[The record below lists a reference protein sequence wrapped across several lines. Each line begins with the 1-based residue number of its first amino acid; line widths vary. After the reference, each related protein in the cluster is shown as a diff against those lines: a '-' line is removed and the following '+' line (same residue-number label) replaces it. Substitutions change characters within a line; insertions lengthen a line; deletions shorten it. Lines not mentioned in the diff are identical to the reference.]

1 MTRLK
6 YSLLLPLIATLINCT
21 ATGLGDESLEQR
33 RQNVLTMRQE
43 VLAELYELKPD
54 TRVQIDSAA
63 GYAVFTNANVNLILA
78 SFGGGLGVVRD
89 NDTGVETFMR
99 MGEVGVGLGAGIKDL
114 ERFLYSMTAQHSS
127 AFWTS
132 ASQLVDKLTPRQ
144 KQAIW
149 ELQLAA
155 KLS

>member
-6 YSLLLPLIATLINCT
+6 NSLLLPLVVTLLNCT
-21 ATGLGDESLEQR
+21 ATGLGDASLQQR

-43 VLAELYELKPD
+43 VLAELYGLKPD
-54 TRVQIDSAA
+54 TRVQIDGAA
-63 GYAVFTNANVNLILA
+63 GYAVFTNANVNLILRVSAADWA
-78 SFGGGLGVVRD
+78 SSGTTKPVWKLSCEWARSGLVWAQASKIS
-89 NDTGVETFMR
+89 EQ
-99 MGEVGVGLGAGIKDL
+99 
-114 ERFLYSMTAQHSS
+114 FLYSMTAQHSS

-132 ASQLVDKLTPRQ
+132 ASQLVDKLTLRQ

-149 ELQLAA
+149 GPQLAA